1 MGNQSQARPQ
11 HDDRNLISR
20 MLGGSP
26 LEDIR
31 WTAERMVGEKGASS
45 DIDRACDDCMSDT

>member
-1 MGNQSQARPQ
+1 MGNQSQARPP

-26 LEDIR
+26 LGGHTVDGSED
-31 WTAERMVGEKGASS
+31 GG
-45 DIDRACDDCMSDT
+45 